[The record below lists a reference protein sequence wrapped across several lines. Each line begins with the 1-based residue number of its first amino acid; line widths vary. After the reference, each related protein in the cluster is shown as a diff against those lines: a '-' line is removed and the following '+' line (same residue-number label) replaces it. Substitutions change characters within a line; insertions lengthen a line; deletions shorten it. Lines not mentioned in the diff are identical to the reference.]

1 MIDVEN
7 IRKDFPMLNKKR
19 EKPLV
24 YFDNAAT
31 TLKPSCVLDEIS
43 KYYEEYTAN
52 AHRGDYDLSYIVDTK
67 YEGARKIVAD
77 FINANKNEVV
87 FTSGTTESLNLV
99 AYGWALEHLK
109 ENDEIL
115 ISELEHAS
123 NVLPW
128 YKISKITGA
137 KVKFIPLVNSRIT
150 LEEIKKSVTDK
161 TKLIS
166 ITQASNFLGYTC
178 DVKAICE
185 YAHSNGILVSVDA
198 AQSATF
204 MRIDVKELD
213 CDFLSMSAHK
223 LCGPTGVG
231 ALYIKKSVMDVMGTF
246 QTGGGMNISFDVNQ
260 NVEYKSG
267 PSRFEAGTPKIEGA
281 LGFAAAINY
290 LMSHNIEE
298 LHKREIELKNYALQE
313 LSKLDNIEIYN
324 KDGDAAIISFNIK
337 GVPAQDGAS
346 YFNKYGIALRAGNH
360 CAKLV
365 TSSLKYPFALRCS
378 LSFYNTKEEIDYFVS
393 IAKGGSDFLDA
404 YF

>member
-1 MIDVEN
+1 MVNVEN
-7 IRKDFPMLNKKR
+7 IRNDFPMLKKR

-31 TLKPSCVLDEIS
+31 TLKPYCVLDEIR

-67 YEGARKIVAD
+67 YEGDRKIVAD

-87 FTSGTTESLNLV
+87 FTSGTTESLNII
-99 AYGWALEHLK
+99 AYGYALEHLK
-109 ENDEIL
+109 KDDEIL

-128 YKISKITGA
+128 YKIAKLTGA
-137 KVKFIPLVNSRIT
+137 KVKFITLVNSHIT
-150 LEEIKKSVTDK
+150 LEEVKKSITDK

-178 DVKAICE
+178 DVKGICE
-185 YAHSNGILVSVDA
+185 YAHGKGVLVSVDA

-204 MRIDVKELD
+204 MRIDVKDLD
-213 CDFLSMSAHK
+213 CDFLSISAHK

-231 ALYIKKSVMDVMGTF
+231 ALYIKKSVMDV
-246 QTGGGMNISFDVNQ
+246 NQ
-260 NVEYKSG
+260 NVEYKLG

-290 LMSHNIEE
+290 LMSHNVEE

>member
-1 MIDVEN
+1 MVNVEN
-7 IRKDFPMLNKKR
+7 IRSDFPMLKKR

-31 TLKPSCVLDEIS
+31 TLKPYCVLDEIR

-87 FTSGTTESLNLV
+87 FTSGTTESLNII
-99 AYGWALEHLK
+99 AYGYALEHLGK
-109 ENDEIL
+109 DDEIL

-128 YKISKITGA
+128 YKIAKLTGA
-137 KVKFIPLVNSRIT
+137 KVRFIPLINSHIT
-150 LEEIKKSVTDK
+150 LEEVKKSITEK

-178 DVKAICE
+178 DVKGICE
-185 YAHSNGILVSVDA
+185 YAHSKGVLVSVDA

-204 MRIDVKELD
+204 MRIDVKDLD
-213 CDFLSMSAHK
+213 CDFLSISAHK

-231 ALYIKKSVMDVMGTF
+231 ALYVKKSVMDVMGTF

-290 LMSHNIEE
+290 LMSHNVEE

>member
-1 MIDVEN
+1 MVNVEN
-7 IRKDFPMLNKKR
+7 IRNDFPMLKKR

-31 TLKPSCVLDEIS
+31 TLKPYCVLDEIR

-67 YEGARKIVAD
+67 YEGARKVVAD

-99 AYGWALEHLK
+99 AYGWALEHLH
-109 ENDEIL
+109 EDDEIL

-128 YKISKITGA
+128 YKIAKLTGA
-137 KVKFIPLVNSRIT
+137 KVKFIKLINSRIT
-150 LEEIKKSVTDK
+150 LEEVKNAFSDK
-161 TKLIS
+161 TKLVS
-166 ITQASNFLGYTC
+166 VTQASNFLGYTC
-178 DVKAICE
+178 DIKSICE
-185 YAHSNGILVSVDA
+185 FAHSKGALVSVDA

-204 MRIDVKELD
+204 MRIDVKDLD

-290 LMSHNIEE
+290 LMTHNIEE
-298 LHKREIELKNYALQE
+298 LHKREIELKNYAMQE

-393 IAKGGSDFLDA
+393 IARGGSDFLDA